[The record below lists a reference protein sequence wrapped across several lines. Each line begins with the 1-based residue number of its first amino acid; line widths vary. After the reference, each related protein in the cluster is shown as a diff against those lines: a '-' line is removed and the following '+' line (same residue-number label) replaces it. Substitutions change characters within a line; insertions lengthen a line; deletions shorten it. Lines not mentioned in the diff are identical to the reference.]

1 MRLRVRILGGL
12 LAAGMAGLPLTAC
25 QKKLE
30 PSQFVGRWKSSR
42 LSTPLLMR
50 DNGEWEIRSRED
62 TVLQYGVWRLDG
74 QRLVWTLRDADGQV
88 MHDANAILSVE
99 PRRFVLAERDGS
111 RTSFDRLD

>member
-1 MRLRVRILGGL
+1 MRRRLCVLGGL
-12 LAAGMAGLPLTAC
+12 LAAALAGASLTAC

-50 DNGEWEIRSRED
+50 ENGEWEIRSRDEV
-62 TVLQYGVWRLDG
+62 VLQYGVWRLDG
-74 QRLVWTLRDADGQV
+74 QRLVWTLRDDGGQV
-88 MHDANAILSVE
+88 PHDANAILSVE

-111 RTSFDRLD
+111 KTTFDRLD

>member
-1 MRLRVRILGGL
+1 MRLRVRMLGGL
-12 LAAGMAGLPLTAC
+12 MMAGLAGTSLTAC

-62 TVLQYGVWRLDG
+62 AVLQYGVWRLEG
-74 QRLVWTLRDADGQV
+74 QRLVWTLRDAHGRV
-88 MHDANAILSVE
+88 THDANDILSVE
-99 PRRFVLAERDGS
+99 PRRFVLAERDGG